1 MGRSSIT
8 VEAEADKAND
18 YVEESKSAIALNN
31 RRDRTIS
38 LSDNEGDEDRDEAI
52 VDKSRQGE
60 FAFDP
65 MGPENLND
73 LESEPQILYQEV
85 EANQVEDQQQ
95 MEETK
100 QAVEMVPPSSASVP
114 NATLQLLADEN
125 VSMKEDMEMKLNQIM
140 EYKYI
145 I

>member
-1 MGRSSIT
+1 
-8 VEAEADKAND
+8 
-18 YVEESKSAIALNN
+18 
-31 RRDRTIS
+31 
-38 LSDNEGDEDRDEAI
+38 
-52 VDKSRQGE
+52 
-60 FAFDP
+60 
-65 MGPENLND
+65 
-73 LESEPQILYQEV
+73 
-85 EANQVEDQQQ
+85 

>member
-8 VEAEADKAND
+8 VEAEADKAANE

-38 LSDNEGDEDRDEAI
+38 LSDSNEGDEDRDEAI

-85 EANQVEDQQQ
+85 EAAN
-95 MEETK
+95 
-100 QAVEMVPPSSASVP
+100 
-114 NATLQLLADEN
+114 
-125 VSMKEDMEMKLNQIM
+125 
-140 EYKYI
+140 
-145 I
+145 